1 MYSGLNY
8 PDLKKLGQRS
18 HIGQFLMGNYNVS
31 SLHYL
36 LLSENL
42 QRWVYFIVFISL
54 DAEVIPQSQTELF
67 DMQVLDISDK
77 NKEQNQHTLSNFM
90 IVWSVKSEVN

>member
-1 MYSGLNY
+1 MS
-8 PDLKKLGQRS
+8 
-18 HIGQFLMGNYNVS
+18 
-31 SLHYL
+31 
-36 LLSENL
+36 LSENL

-54 DAEVIPQSQTELF
+54 DAEVIPQCQIELF

>member
-1 MYSGLNY
+1 
-8 PDLKKLGQRS
+8 
-18 HIGQFLMGNYNVS
+18 MGNYNVS
-31 SLHYL
+31 SFHYMSL
-36 LLSENL
+36 AENL

-54 DAEVIPQSQTELF
+54 DAEVIPQCQIELF
-67 DMQVLDISDK
+67 DMQLLDISDK

>member
-1 MYSGLNY
+1 
-8 PDLKKLGQRS
+8 
-18 HIGQFLMGNYNVS
+18 MGNYDVS
-31 SLHYL
+31 SFHYMSL
-36 LLSENL
+36 AENL

-54 DAEVIPQSQTELF
+54 DAEVIPQCQIELF
-67 DMQVLDISDK
+67 DMKVLDISDK

>member
-1 MYSGLNY
+1 M
-8 PDLKKLGQRS
+8 
-18 HIGQFLMGNYNVS
+18 
-31 SLHYL
+31 SLT
-36 LLSENL
+36 ENL

-54 DAEVIPQSQTELF
+54 DAKVIPQSQIELF
-67 DMQVLDISDK
+67 DMQLLDISDK

>member
-1 MYSGLNY
+1 
-8 PDLKKLGQRS
+8 
-18 HIGQFLMGNYNVS
+18 MGNYDVS
-31 SLHYL
+31 SFHYMS
-36 LLSENL
+36 LSENL

-54 DAEVIPQSQTELF
+54 DAEVIPQCQIELF
-67 DMQVLDISDK
+67 DMQLLDISDK

>member
-1 MYSGLNY
+1 
-8 PDLKKLGQRS
+8 
-18 HIGQFLMGNYNVS
+18 MGNYNVS
-31 SLHYL
+31 SFHYMSL
-36 LLSENL
+36 PENL

-54 DAEVIPQSQTELF
+54 DAEVIPQSQIELF

-90 IVWSVKSEVN
+90 IMCKVKSEVN

>member
-1 MYSGLNY
+1 
-8 PDLKKLGQRS
+8 
-18 HIGQFLMGNYNVS
+18 MGNYNVS

-54 DAEVIPQSQTELF
+54 DAEVIPQSQIELF

>member
-1 MYSGLNY
+1 
-8 PDLKKLGQRS
+8 
-18 HIGQFLMGNYNVS
+18 MGNYSVS

-42 QRWVYFIVFISL
+42 QRWVYFIVFFSL
-54 DAEVIPQSQTELF
+54 DAEVIPQSQIELF

-77 NKEQNQHTLSNFM
+77 NLSNFM
-90 IVWSVKSEVN
+90 IVC

>member
-1 MYSGLNY
+1 
-8 PDLKKLGQRS
+8 
-18 HIGQFLMGNYNVS
+18 MGNYNVS

-54 DAEVIPQSQTELF
+54 DAEVIPQSQIELF

-77 NKEQNQHTLSNFM
+77 NLSNFM
-90 IVWSVKSEVN
+90 IVC

>member
-1 MYSGLNY
+1 
-8 PDLKKLGQRS
+8 
-18 HIGQFLMGNYNVS
+18 MGNYDVS
-31 SLHYL
+31 SFHYMS
-36 LLSENL
+36 LSENL
-42 QRWVYFIVFISL
+42 QRWVYFLVFISL
-54 DAEVIPQSQTELF
+54 DAEVIPQSQIELF

>member
-1 MYSGLNY
+1 MS
-8 PDLKKLGQRS
+8 
-18 HIGQFLMGNYNVS
+18 
-31 SLHYL
+31 
-36 LLSENL
+36 LSENL

-54 DAEVIPQSQTELF
+54 DAEVIPQCQIELF
-67 DMQVLDISDK
+67 DMKVLDISDK

>member
-1 MYSGLNY
+1 
-8 PDLKKLGQRS
+8 
-18 HIGQFLMGNYNVS
+18 MGNYNVS